1 MNKKKKKSKKVENP
15 TLFVFEGSIRCYQD
29 GSMLQLY
36 TSIQSHE
43 WELIVEETIKYQI
56 FLECLK
62 SVAFPILNEKWTKE
76 DDWFR
81 LQLDIAVSRMRNI
94 DPLLVM
100 KWNVDDIKKKY
111 TDKMNSGATE
121 VKALVNEMKQQ
132 QRGALN
138 TRVSDL

>member
-1 MNKKKKKSKKVENP
+1 
-15 TLFVFEGSIRCYQD
+15 VFDGSIRHYAD

-36 TSIQSHE
+36 SSILPNE
-43 WELIVEETIKYQI
+43 WESIVEETIKYQI

-62 SVAFPILNEKWTKE
+62 SVAFPILNEKWTKD

-81 LQLDIAVSRMRNI
+81 LQLDIAVSRMRNL
-94 DPLLVM
+94 DPMLVM

-111 TDKMNSGATE
+111 TDKINSGAAE
-121 VKALVNEMKQQ
+121 VKTLVEEMKLQ

-138 TRVSDL
+138 TIVSDL